1 MLSQAVTNCNGS
13 EVSSTHRLSGALATA
28 WGQLLGQRLSSP
40 SLAGAAGA
48 RLSAFGV
55 SALEPQFPHGD
66 AQRRRV
72 MSAHVERTLYLGSLG
87 LRRSPG
93 PGSTAALCSREEC
106 QPCTGWPI
114 AAQTAQGGAWSGSS
128 QGAAPSS
135 AEAPRCRS
143 AVWTVAVLRGKG
155 LGLVTVAS
163 LGTARGQGARPAAPP
178 SLPRCEGR
186 PHTPLP
192 WPCSHW
198 TLHLVCIFNNSFCL
212 SPAF

>member
-72 MSAHVERTLYLGSLG
+72 MSAHVERTLYKRKKKMPFVSQESLG
-87 LRRSPG
+87 GR
-93 PGSTAALCSREEC
+93 GSAGQLFCSTFWSSC
-106 QPCTGWPI
+106 IQL
-114 AAQTAQGGAWSGSS
+114 GAWGWGGVRGWKVQDGLSS
-128 QGAAPSS
+128 
-135 AEAPRCRS
+135 PR
-143 AVWTVAVLRGKG
+143 V
-155 LGLVTVAS
+155 
-163 LGTARGQGARPAAPP
+163 
-178 SLPRCEGR
+178 
-186 PHTPLP
+186 
-192 WPCSHW
+192 SH
-198 TLHLVCIFNNSFCL
+198 HLVD
-212 SPAF
+212 